1 MNGSIKSKK
10 TRQGYTLLEI
20 LVVLALISIILSIAI
35 PSIKVIGNF
44 EEKKEMKNFRRD
56 IISARNMAIIEGS
69 IYVLTIYE
77 KDNSYIIKSKG
88 EVIKNI
94 KLAYWE
100 IMPENTLDSKIKFLS
115 TGSPDKGGTI
125 GLKNKRKKITKLTI
139 LPVTGKLN
147 VYENK

>member
-88 EVIKNI
+88 KVIKNI